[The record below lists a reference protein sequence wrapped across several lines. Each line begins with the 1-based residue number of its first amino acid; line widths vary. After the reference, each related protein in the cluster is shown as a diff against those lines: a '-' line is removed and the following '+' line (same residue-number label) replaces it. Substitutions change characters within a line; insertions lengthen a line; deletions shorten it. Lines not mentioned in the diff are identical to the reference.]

1 MTLDLATLAELVAV
15 SGGVAVC
22 VEAVKTLIRTATTPD
37 ESVERVYL
45 RGLGLLLGV
54 ALVGLGWGWGVVEVS
69 VGLLAGA
76 ASEVVY
82 RWLIAELPALL
93 ERLRGG

>member
-15 SGGVAVC
+15 SGGVAVA
-22 VEAVKTLIRTATTPD
+22 VESVKTLIRTFTLPD
-37 ESVERVYL
+37 ESLERIYL

-54 ALVGLGWGWGVVEVS
+54 ALVGIGWGWGVVEVC
-69 VGLLAGA
+69 VGMLAGA

-93 ERLRGG
+93 ERLRPG